1 MAKFPPQFTE
11 RTVSGRGPSVRAKI
25 DVRQGD
31 VGRAVGQG
39 LIVGG
44 RILRFVKEKERL
56 RLEKIAQKRQ
66 EMMDANFGV
75 QAKKLRNI
83 ADEEF
88 KTYKFTNP
96 QGTWVEFRQKQTT
109 KVAEEISKLPFSP
122 DILAKEQLKAEAYSE
137 VSTAKALTDSTLQL
151 RTDTIEALS
160 ESLTDA
166 FRSGEPEEI
175 VEAIRVYKD
184 NGANMGKDKIEVL
197 NDIKAAREAGEK
209 LRIKDAISN
218 VHAAIEAA
226 SATEGNF
233 EIARELAK
241 NPLIPEPQQTTLRN
255 TINSAEK
262 ARISSI
268 KDEQQ
273 QLINKTTSDTI
284 REYFND
290 DLTVATLNRRHEDG
304 LIKDSEFKFMMIG
317 LVKTTPI
324 KTDPFAAGNIRRA
337 MADFNMGAIS
347 RVEVDKVVLENYVKL
362 ADTDRKKVIAD
373 LEDVEA
379 KIIAAAKSNA
389 YDEGKGLMSRRFVG
403 IQTEEDLIDLFR
415 GAGLTDEEKD
425 RINRRWTAEVNNRDL
440 YERAISDRFVE
451 MRQEKISDV
460 NKYRTESL
468 RILLQYQRRG
478 RLGLEELEVEVG
490 REQQEILFGTA
501 IKPISEMTTEE
512 KQEELARI
520 RGLKQLTR

>member
-1 MAKFPPQFTE
+1 MANFPIKFTE
-11 RTVSGRGPSVRAKI
+11 RTISGRGPSVRANI
-25 DVRQGD
+25 NVRQGD
-31 VGRAVGQG
+31 VGKAVGQG
-39 LIVGG
+39 LILGG
-44 RILRFVKEKERL
+44 RILRFVKEKERI

-66 EMMDANFGV
+66 QMMDANFGV
-75 QAKKLRNI
+75 QAKKLRDL

-88 KTYKFTNP
+88 DTYKLTNP
-96 QGTWVEFRQKQTT
+96 QETWVEFRQKQTV

-122 DILAKEQLKAEAYSE
+122 DVLAKEQLKAEAYSE

-151 RTDTIEALS
+151 RTDTIEALT

-175 VEAIRVYKD
+175 VEAVKVYRD
-184 NGANMGKDKIEVL
+184 NGANMGKDKVEVL

-209 LRIKDAISN
+209 LRVKDAISG

-226 SATEGNF
+226 SEVGNF
-233 EIARELAK
+233 EVARELAK
-241 NPLIPEPQQTTLRN
+241 NPIIPEPQQTTLRN

-262 ARISSI
+262 AKISSI
-268 KDEQQ
+268 KDAQQ

-290 DLTVATLNRRHEDG
+290 DLTVPILNARHEDG
-304 LIKDSEFKFMMIG
+304 LIKDSEFKFMMTG
-317 LVKTTPI
+317 LTKTTPV

-347 RVEVDKVVLENYVKL
+347 RAEADKAILENYVKL
-362 ADTDRKKVIAD
+362 DDTDREKVVAD
-373 LEDVEA
+373 LEDEEA

-425 RINRRWTAEVNNRDL
+425 RINRRWTAEINNRSL
-440 YERAISDRFVE
+440 YERAIDDRFRE

-478 RLGLEELEVEVG
+478 RLSLEELEIEVG
-490 REQQEILFGTA
+490 GEQQEILVGTV
-501 IKPISEMTTEE
+501 KPIGEMTTEE
-512 KQEELARI
+512 KQAELARI
-520 RGLKQLTR
+520 RELKQLTK